1 MNAEKDT
8 NANLSQTVYDYI
20 MKMLLK
26 QEIKCGEKISEE
38 NISERLNISR
48 TPIREALR
56 LLASQGLLVIY
67 PKRFAEVV
75 TFSETDRHQIG
86 IVRLNQDIFSAKL
99 AIQNGSNADF
109 LGLNRI
115 ADECEKYA
123 MEDDMYL
130 RITTDCRFHLMLAEI
145 GRNQVHTS
153 FQQILYQKICLL
165 QASNYAGV
173 QDSLSKISHH
183 RQIIEG
189 LMQRDAGSTIH
200 AIVEHLK
207 KFYELENSDYAF
219 MLSYYENEAKRGSY
233 E

>member
-1 MNAEKDT
+1 MNKEKET

-75 TFSETDRHQIG
+75 TFSENDKQQIG

-109 LGLNRI
+109 LNLSRI
-115 ADECEKYA
+115 ADECEQYA
-123 MEDDMYL
+123 KEDDMYM

-145 GRNQVHTS
+145 GKKPGAYIVSADFVSKN
-153 FQQILYQKICLL
+153 LP
-165 QASNYAGV
+165 AAGV
-173 QDSLSKISHH
+173 QLC
-183 RQIIEG
+183 
-189 LMQRDAGSTIH
+189 GSTGQLNQDQSSPPDHRRVDAKGRGQHDPCDRGTFKEI
-200 AIVEHLK
+200 LRTGNQR
-207 KFYELENSDYAF
+207 LCLYAV
-219 MLSYYENEAKRGSY
+219 LL
-233 E
+233 